1 MKGLLYKE
9 WTILT
14 GSYKRSVL
22 FFAAFYGIVSV
33 LTRLGQMGYMFILV
47 FSLLAGSTVS
57 FDENSRWDTYA
68 RTLPVTPEQIVG
80 CKYLL
85 GLCGVA
91 LGNVVATLIA
101 VLVNL
106 RSPVYDYASFHQSA
120 ADIATTLLAC
130 SSMALLFVAAILPFS
145 YKFNSV
151 SARSRVFLLLAVLS
165 AAVGLVIA
173 ALPENTRNTLRDAL
187 VYKMINTDELHA
199 ILLFAGIFAATLIVY
214 AFSYKICVG
223 IYKRKEY

>member
-22 FFAAFYGIVSV
+22 FFAVFYGIISI
-33 LTRLGQMGYMFILV
+33 LSRQAYMGYALILV
-47 FSLLAGSTVS
+47 FAMLAGSTIS
-57 FDENSRWDTYA
+57 FDENSHWDTYA
-68 RTLPVTPEQIVG
+68 RTLPVTPAQIVG

-85 GLCGVA
+85 GLGGIA
-91 LGNVVATLIA
+91 LGNAVAVLIA

-106 RSPVYDYASFHQSA
+106 RSPVYDYAYFHQSA
-120 ADIATTLLAC
+120 ADIAAALLVC

-151 SARSRVFLLLAVLS
+151 NARSRIFLLFAVLS
-165 AAVGLVIA
+165 AAGGLVISV
-173 ALPENTRNTLRDAL
+173 LPDNTRDAL
-187 VYKMINTDELHA
+187 VHQMNSMEEIHA
-199 ILLFAGIFAATLIVY
+199 MLLFAGLFAAVLLVY
-214 AFSYKICVG
+214 AVSYKICVG

>member
-22 FFAAFYGIVSV
+22 FFVAFYGIISI
-33 LTRLGQMGYMFILV
+33 LSRQAYMGYALILV
-47 FSLLAGSTVS
+47 FAMLAGSTIS
-57 FDENSRWDTYA
+57 FDENSHWDTYA
-68 RTLPVTPEQIVG
+68 RTLPVTPAQIVG

-85 GLCGVA
+85 GLGGIA
-91 LGNVVATLIA
+91 LGNAAAVLIA

-106 RSPVYDYASFHQSA
+106 RSPVYDYAYFHESA
-120 ADIATTLLAC
+120 ADIAAALLVC

-151 SARSRVFLLLAVLS
+151 NARSRIFLLFVVLS
-165 AAVGLVIA
+165 AAVGLIIA
-173 ALPENTRNTLRDAL
+173 VLPEDTRNILRDAM
-187 VYKMINTDELHA
+187 VNKMINTDEIHA
-199 ILLFAGIFAATLIVY
+199 MLLFAGLFAAVLIVY
-214 AFSYKICVG
+214 TVSYKICVG

>member
-22 FFAAFYGIVSV
+22 FFAVLYGIIGILS
-33 LTRLGQMGYMFILV
+33 RQAYMGYALIPV
-47 FSLLAGSTVS
+47 FAMLAGSTIS
-57 FDENSRWDTYA
+57 FDENSHWDTYA
-68 RTLPVTPEQIVG
+68 RTLPVTPAQIVG

-85 GLCGVA
+85 GLGGIA
-91 LGNVVATLIA
+91 LGNAAAVLIA

-106 RSPVYDYASFHQSA
+106 RSPALFYAAEHPQSA
-120 ADIATTLLAC
+120 ADIVGALLVC
-130 SSMALLFVAAILPFS
+130 SSMTLLFAAAIFPFS
-145 YKFNSV
+145 YRFNNV
-151 SARSRVFLLLAVLS
+151 TARSLIFLLFAVLS

-173 ALPENTRNTLRDAL
+173 VLPDNTRNAL
-187 VYKMINTDELHA
+187 VHQMNSMDEIHA
-199 ILLFAGIFAATLIVY
+199 MLLFAGLFAAALLVY
-214 AFSYKICVG
+214 AVSYKICVG